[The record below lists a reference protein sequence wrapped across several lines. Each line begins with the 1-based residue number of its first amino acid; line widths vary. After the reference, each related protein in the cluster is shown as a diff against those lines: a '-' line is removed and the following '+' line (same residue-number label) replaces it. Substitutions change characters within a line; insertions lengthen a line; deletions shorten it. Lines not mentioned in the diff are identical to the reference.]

1 MNPSSKSQIPQLD
14 TTFHSKCNGAAIQ
27 PDIPPPQIYVPPK
40 NFVELTGSEI
50 PNKDC
55 IPERQIPELAAEKYI
70 VSEAVSENASVESS
84 Q

>member
-14 TTFHSKCNGAAIQ
+14 TTFQSKRNGAAIQ

-50 PNKDC
+50 PNQDC
-55 IPERQIPELAAEKYI
+55 IPERKIP
-70 VSEAVSENASVESS
+70 VDDSVENPSGI
-84 Q
+84 